1 MLIRTGRE
9 CERYGTDIQIRKGYG
24 CVVSLG
30 MLQVFRPGPRTRENS
45 TEKSE
50 AQSHPSGIRIAARRD
65 FSEDSMKRVFLLIV
79 VPALLV
85 AMGFAQTPAA
95 SGNTDQINVKGCLGG
110 TDANYTVAEDNT
122 GKIFKI
128 TTSTADLKAYAGQE
142 VKLVGHSGI
151 GENSFAVTEVN
162 MVSEHCAVASAAPAG
177 SVSAPAETTSTPPAA
192 AVAPAA
198 AAPAA
203 APDATVNAP
212 SETAIAPPAATAAPV
227 AAPDATVSA
236 PAAAASTPPAAAVEA
251 PAAVPD
257 ATVSVPAE
265 TVGAPATA
273 AAVHQAR
280 PSARHQ
286 KPAATPAAAAAA
298 PTKPV
303 TTPAADAAETAKT
316 FGPTSDTPTTP
327 AAPAPVPPKASMG
340 RSTVMLVSIVVVLL
354 LIGVAVP
361 LYNRWKRQ
369 KLAEQT
375 KGQNLSFTKEAKSDP
390 GKRETTGGRK
400 AA

>member
-1 MLIRTGRE
+1 
-9 CERYGTDIQIRKGYG
+9 
-24 CVVSLG
+24 
-30 MLQVFRPGPRTRENS
+30 
-45 TEKSE
+45 
-50 AQSHPSGIRIAARRD
+50 
-65 FSEDSMKRVFLLIV
+65 MKRVFLLIV

-85 AMGFAQTPAA
+85 AMGYTQTPAV
-95 SGNTDQINVKGCLGG
+95 SGNTDQIKVKGCLGG

-128 TTSTADLKAYAGQE
+128 TSSTADLKAYAGQE
-142 VKLVGHSGI
+142 VNLVGHKAGT

-162 MVSEHCAVASAAPAG
+162 MVSEHCTVASAAPAA
-177 SVSAPAETTSTPPAA
+177 SASAPAETTSTPPA

-203 APDATVNAP
+203 APSATVNAP
-212 SETAIAPPAATAAPV
+212 SETAIAPPVATA
-227 AAPDATVSA
+227 
-236 PAAAASTPPAAAVEA
+236 A

-257 ATVSVPAE
+257 ATVSVPAD
-265 TVGAPATA
+265 TASTPPAAAVAAPTAVPDATISVPADTAGAPATA

-286 KPAATPAAAAAA
+286 KPAVTPAAAAAA
-298 PTKPV
+298 PAKPV
-303 TTPAADAAETAKT
+303 STPAADAAVTAKD
-316 FGPTSDTPTTP
+316 FGPASDTPTAP
-327 AAPAPVPPKASMG
+327 AASAPVAPKASIG
-340 RSTVMLVSIVVVLL
+340 RSTVILVSIVVVLL

-361 LYNRWKRQ
+361 IYNRWKRQ
-369 KLAEQT
+369 KLAEET

-390 GKRETTGGRK
+390 GKRATTGGRK

>member
-1 MLIRTGRE
+1 
-9 CERYGTDIQIRKGYG
+9 
-24 CVVSLG
+24 
-30 MLQVFRPGPRTRENS
+30 
-45 TEKSE
+45 
-50 AQSHPSGIRIAARRD
+50 
-65 FSEDSMKRVFLLIV
+65 MKRAFLMII

-110 TDANYTVAEDNT
+110 TDANYTIAEDNT

-128 TTSTADLKAYAGQE
+128 TTNTPDLKAYAGQE
-142 VKLVGHSGI
+142 VNLVGHKAGT
-151 GENSFAVTEVN
+151 GENSFAVIEVN
-162 MVSEHCAVASAAPAG
+162 MVSEHCTVASAAPAA
-177 SVSAPAETTSTPPAA
+177 SVSAPADTASTPPA

-198 AAPAA
+198 
-203 APDATVNAP
+203 
-212 SETAIAPPAATAAPV
+212 AAPV

-236 PAAAASTPPAAAVEA
+236 PAEAASTPPAPTAAPAAVPDASVGAPAATASTPPAAAVAA
-251 PAAVPD
+251 PAAAPD
-257 ATVSVPAE
+257 ATVSVPAAAA
-265 TVGAPATA
+265 GAPATA

-286 KPAATPAAAAAA
+286 KSAVTPADAAAA
-298 PTKPV
+298 PSTPDS
-303 TTPAADAAETAKT
+303 TPAAEAAVAAKA
-316 FGPTSDTPTTP
+316 FGPPSDTPTAP
-327 AAPAPVPPKASMG
+327 AAPAPVAPKASMG
-340 RSTVMLVSIVVVLL
+340 RSAVMLVSIVVALL

-369 KLAEQT
+369 NLAKEM

-390 GKRETTGGRK
+390 GKRDTTGGRK

>member
-1 MLIRTGRE
+1 
-9 CERYGTDIQIRKGYG
+9 
-24 CVVSLG
+24 
-30 MLQVFRPGPRTRENS
+30 
-45 TEKSE
+45 
-50 AQSHPSGIRIAARRD
+50 
-65 FSEDSMKRVFLLIV
+65 MKRVFLLIV

-95 SGNTDQINVKGCLGG
+95 SGNADQINVKGCLGG
-110 TDANYTVAEDNT
+110 ADANYTVAEDNT

-128 TTSTADLKAYAGQE
+128 TSSTADLKAYAGQE
-142 VKLVGHSGI
+142 VELLGHKAGT
-151 GENSFAVTEVN
+151 GENSFAVSEVN
-162 MVSEHCAVASAAPAG
+162 MISEHCTVASAAPAA

-192 AVAPAA
+192 TVAPAA

-203 APDATVNAP
+203 APDATV
-212 SETAIAPPAATAAPV
+212 
-227 AAPDATVSA
+227 SA
-236 PAAAASTPPAAAVEA
+236 PAEADSTPPAAAVTV
-251 PAAVPD
+251 PAALPD

-265 TVGAPATA
+265 IAGAPATA
-273 AAVHQAR
+273 AAFHQAR

-286 KPAATPAAAAAA
+286 KPAVPLAAAAAA
-298 PTKPV
+298 PAKLGS
-303 TTPAADAAETAKT
+303 TPAADAAVAAKT
-316 FGPTSDTPTTP
+316 FGPPSDTPTAP
-327 AAPAPVPPKASMG
+327 AAPAPVAPKASTG

-369 KLAEQT
+369 KLAQET

-390 GKRETTGGRK
+390 GKRDTTGGRK